1 MDIDKALNVE
11 ELRGR
16 FLKYTRR
23 AYGLLPSPE
32 QPRILEIGCGL
43 GQQAMELARL
53 SGGKVVA
60 IDIDPYMVSRLQRM
74 DGYG

>member
-1 MDIDKALNVE
+1 M
-11 ELRGR
+11 
-16 FLKYTRR
+16 
-23 AYGLLPSPE
+23 
-32 QPRILEIGCGL
+32 EIGCGL